1 MNRRTDTLTPT
12 IHSKYD
18 YLTGTFSTR
27 MNMLFK
33 KKGMSE
39 KSLYGNELTLY
50 YTGKYQNVLDR
61 AELVNSI
68 FSFFTAFWRYIW
80 KSASRSVCLFV
91 RPYVRRPVGFFFLSA
106 LDLSNYLTS
115 FVQSSQGL
123 QLERRCAY
131 YILVAIHL
139 IFTELFP
146 FN

>member
-12 IHSKYD
+12 IHPKND
-18 YLTGTFSTR
+18 YLRCTGTFSTR

-68 FSFFTAFWRYIW
+68 FSFFTAFWRYI
-80 KSASRSVCLFV
+80 KQSVSRSVCLFV
-91 RPYVRRPVGFFFLSA
+91 RPYVRRTVGFFFVRARSRQL
-106 LDLSNYLTS
+106 LDQFCSKFPGTTIRAKMCILYFGRHS
-115 FVQSSQGL
+115 FNF
-123 QLERRCAY
+123 Y
-131 YILVAIHL
+131 
-139 IFTELFP
+139 
-146 FN
+146 